1 LEKEKPVTSEPIFH
15 ALMDVKNNQVSRIN
29 LDPKVFDV
37 PLKEH
42 LLHEL
47 VIMQSASH
55 RRGTAS
61 SKTRGQVS
69 GGGAK
74 PWRQKGTGRA
84 RAGSNTSPLWVGG
97 GVTFGPRPRDYSY
110 RVPRKVRKAALRM
123 ALSQKRREGKLLIL
137 DELKLAQIKTREL
150 REIISDMDLKDVLIV
165 IPDRDDNIELSARNL
180 PDVKVL
186 RAQGL
191 NVRDIILYDQLVITR
206 SALLRLEEE
215 LG

>member
-1 LEKEKPVTSEPIFH
+1 MEKQGSATSELIFH
-15 ALMDVKNNQVSRIN
+15 ALMDVKNNQVSKIN
-29 LDPKVFDV
+29 LNPKVFDA

-42 LLHEL
+42 VLHE
-47 VIMQSASH
+47 VVVMQESSH

-61 SKTRGQVS
+61 AKTRAEVS
-69 GGGAK
+69 GGGVK

-97 GVTFGPRPRDYSY
+97 GVAFGPRPRDYSY
-110 RVPRKVRKAALRM
+110 RLPRKVRKAALRM
-123 ALSQKRREGKLLIL
+123 ALSQKRREGKIIIL
-137 DELKLAQIKTREL
+137 DEIPLKEIKTRKL
-150 REIISDMDLKDVLIV
+150 REIISDMNLDSVMIV
-165 IPDRDDNIELSARNL
+165 IPERDDSIELSARNL

-186 RAQGL
+186 RVQGL

-206 SALLRLEEE
+206 SALARLEDE